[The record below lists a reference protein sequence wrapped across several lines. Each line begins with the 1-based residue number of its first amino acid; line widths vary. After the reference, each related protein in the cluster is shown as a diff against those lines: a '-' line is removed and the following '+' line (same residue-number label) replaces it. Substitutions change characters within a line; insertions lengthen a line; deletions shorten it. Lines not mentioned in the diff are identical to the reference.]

1 MDSLGVLLNDVI
13 DLREENEED
22 LSMSDADVPQDK
34 KRRREEERGFGGTLL
49 GQQAPKTNANAN
61 SNVNLNVGTNEVSLF
76 GSSPLSSPVGWDAK
90 SCAACT
96 FRNPLDA
103 QTCDMC
109 STPFPSQ

>member
-13 DLREENEED
+13 DLREESEET
-22 LSMSDADVPQDK
+22 LEMSDEDVPQDK

-49 GQQAPKTNANAN
+49 GQQAPKTNANV
-61 SNVNLNVGTNEVSLF
+61 STNGVSLF

-96 FRNPLDA
+96 FRNPLHA
-103 QTCDMC
+103 QICDMC
-109 STPFPSQ
+109 NTAFASE